1 MASTISTASTTD
13 TISVGDFVKIDGKG
27 SALIKQKICRDGAV
41 MYLVQVCGCDFEVEI
56 DAARIQTVTA
66 DSVSETKQTTGK
78 SSRFLIVTDQ
88 EVNDFNIKQTN
99 KNTLTKTISDL
110 RIFQAFCNE
119 PGISEHRKIQDI
131 PVKELSLLLCR
142 FLVSVRKR
150 DGGDYEPSCLR
161 GMLASFDRHL
171 RRYDYGE
178 YIASSPCFAKV
189 RETLTKKQMQLKCSG
204 KGDLPNKSDPLSDSD
219 IETLWEKGQ
228 LGSSTP
234 DCILQTLW
242 FCNTVHFG
250 LRSCQEHRDMCW
262 GDVIL
267 KSDENGHEFLEYTER
282 QTKTRTGANPKD
294 NRALKPKLWA
304 NINKPE
310 RCPVNIYKIYAQRRP
325 AGYSEPDSPFY
336 IASTTMAF
344 PTTYDTWFKRNPVG
358 INKLGNMLKKMINRA
373 GISTDK
379 HLSNHSARKYLIQKL
394 NDSNIPA
401 NQIMQISGHKN
412 IQSINNYS
420 HINQQQHKE
429 ISKILHGTENT
440 VTSSC
445 SQRVQVP
452 QIRSSS
458 DNDSTHLVNVSG
470 GIHSLFAGPIEGG
483 TFHVN
488 ITQQVAQCSPTFLPR
503 KRIRI
508 IESDSD

>member
-1 MASTISTASTTD
+1 
-13 TISVGDFVKIDGKG
+13 
-27 SALIKQKICRDGAV
+27 
-41 MYLVQVCGCDFEVEI
+41 
-56 DAARIQTVTA
+56 
-66 DSVSETKQTTGK
+66 
-78 SSRFLIVTDQ
+78 
-88 EVNDFNIKQTN
+88 
-99 KNTLTKTISDL
+99 
-110 RIFQAFCNE
+110 
-119 PGISEHRKIQDI
+119 
-131 PVKELSLLLCR
+131 
-142 FLVSVRKR
+142 
-150 DGGDYEPSCLR
+150 
-161 GMLASFDRHL
+161 ML
-171 RRYDYGE
+171 
-178 YIASSPCFAKV
+178 
-189 RETLTKKQMQLKCSG
+189 
-204 KGDLPNKSDPLSDSD
+204 
-219 IETLWEKGQ
+219 
-228 LGSSTP
+228 
-234 DCILQTLW
+234 
-242 FCNTVHFG
+242 
-250 LRSCQEHRDMCW
+250 

-267 KSDENGHEFLEYTER
+267 KLDENGHEFLEYTER

-304 NINKPE
+304 NIDKPE

-445 SQRVQVP
+445 SQRQF
-452 QIRSSS
+452 R
-458 DNDSTHLVNVSG
+458 
-470 GIHSLFAGPIEGG
+470 
-483 TFHVN
+483 
-488 ITQQVAQCSPTFLPR
+488 
-503 KRIRI
+503 
-508 IESDSD
+508 